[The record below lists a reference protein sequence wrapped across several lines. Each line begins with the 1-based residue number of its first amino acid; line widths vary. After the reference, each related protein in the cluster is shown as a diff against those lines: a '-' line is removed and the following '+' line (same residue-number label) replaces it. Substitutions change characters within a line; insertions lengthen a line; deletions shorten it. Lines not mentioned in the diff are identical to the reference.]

1 MLNALPFVLTLRR
14 MERKLATVLFVDLV
28 DSTSFVSASDPEI
41 VRRRVTQYFE
51 HVSRCIEAYGGTVE
65 KFAGDAVM
73 AAFGI
78 PQAHEDDAERAV
90 RAALGILDSMRE
102 LDLEARIGVESGE
115 VVTDV
120 GDSTFATG
128 EAVNLAARLQQHAEP
143 GQILLGPAAHRL
155 TLGRVEVDEIGPV
168 DVRGRE
174 DPVWAWA
181 AVSAAGRQPARVAVT
196 PLIGREHELELLEN
210 TFARAVRD
218 RRAHLFTVYGE
229 PGVGKTR
236 LTNEFLASLEGTTI
250 LAGRC
255 LPYGE
260 SITYWPLA
268 EMVKGAADIADDDPL
283 DVAIAKLREC
293 CPADAVADL
302 LGLATGVLEAV
313 HGERSQQ
320 EIAWAARE
328 WAQLMAQTQPLILV
342 FEDIHWAEEALLE
355 LIEHMTDWVRD
366 GSLLILCLSRPELLD
381 VRSDWG
387 GGRVRATSIELEPL
401 GETDS
406 EQLIDALSEV
416 GDISPETRRAL
427 LEKTGGNP
435 LFLEEVMLTVAECGE
450 EQAAAGIPDT
460 LQALIAARIDRLDS
474 ESKAVLQRASVIGRS
489 FWAGALQHL
498 SSGESVDEALED
510 LQLRDLVVQQSRSS
524 LSNETAYRFKHV
536 LIRDVAY
543 ASLTKSARAGHHAR
557 FAQWL
562 GERAGDELLEIRAH
576 HLDHAASLLADLDG
590 APPVELARE
599 AAETLQEAGRRALAR
614 EANQAARNSFL
625 RAVELEPTLERR
637 YLAAKAAWRLDDL
650 PAVAREMEN
659 VREEAVRAGDRSLE
673 GKALTALADMVLMR
687 EADPLRAR
695 ELADQALVAIG
706 DSDPGARFD
715 ALRVAWH
722 AAYWVGHLSDAEH
735 YLTEQLTIACAAG
748 RKDLESIAVLTR
760 ADTFWARLELDEARA
775 LLQEARE
782 LAEESGTIN
791 SRGRVL
797 LSWAKVYL
805 LIGHLE
811 QADEAA
817 QEAIRLFS
825 EAGAVWAIARS
836 LNIGAW
842 VSWTSGSIE
851 KAEKQFRESIRLL
864 KPIGDRATICESQRG
879 LAELLLERGRVEEAE
894 RFALDARETVGLR
907 DVTSRATT
915 AASLAMVRAAQ
926 GRHEDAEEL
935 FRAAF
940 DAVAGTDFRQIELEV
955 LDRYAPFLREA
966 GREDEADRAEERR
979 AELLPVAAKSSARIA

>member
-1 MLNALPFVLTLRR
+1 

-28 DSTSFVSASDPEI
+28 DSTAFVSASDPEV
-41 VRRRVTQYFE
+41 VRRRVTRYFDQ
-51 HVSRCIEAYGGTVE
+51 VSQCIESHGGTVE

-73 AAFGI
+73 AAFGV

-90 RAALGILDSMRE
+90 RAALGILESMRDLE
-102 LDLEARIGVESGE
+102 LEARIGVESGE
-115 VVTDV
+115 VVTDI

-143 GQILLGPAAHRL
+143 GQILIGPAAHRL

-174 DPVWAWA
+174 EPVWAWA
-181 AVSAAGRQPARVAVT
+181 ALSADGRQPARVAVT

-210 TFARAVRD
+210 TFARSVRD

-250 LAGRC
+250 LSGRC

-283 DVAIAKLREC
+283 DIAIEKLRAC

-342 FEDIHWAEEALLE
+342 FEDIHWAEEPLLE

-401 GETDS
+401 GDADS

-450 EQAAAGIPDT
+450 EQAAIGIPDT
-460 LQALIAARIDRLDS
+460 LQALIAARIDRLEP

-489 FWAGALQHL
+489 FWSGALEYL
-498 SSGESVDEALED
+498 ASGESVEKTLED
-510 LQLRDLVVQQSRSS
+510 LQLRDLVVRQLRSS
-524 LSNETAYRFKHV
+524 LSQETAYRFKHV

-543 ASLTKSARAGHHAR
+543 SSLTKSARAGHHAR
-557 FAQWL
+557 FAEWL

-590 APPVELARE
+590 APPAELARE
-599 AAETLQEAGRRALAR
+599 AAEVLQEAGRRALAR

-625 RAVELEPTLERR
+625 RAIELEPTLERR

-650 PAVAREMEN
+650 PAVAREMDK
-659 VREEAVRAGDRSLE
+659 VHEEAVRAGDRNLE

-695 ELADQALVAIG
+695 EIADQALAAIG

-715 ALRVAWH
+715 ALRVAWS

-735 YLTEQLTIACAAG
+735 YLTEQLTLARAAG

-760 ADTFWARLELDEARA
+760 ADTFWSRLELDEARA
-775 LLQEARE
+775 LLQEARD

-791 SRGRVL
+791 SRGRIL
-797 LSWAKVYL
+797 LSWAKIYL
-805 LIGHLE
+805 LQGHLE
-811 QADEAA
+811 QAEKAA
-817 QEAIRLFS
+817 QESVQLFS
-825 EAGAVWAIARS
+825 EAGAVWAVARA
-836 LNIGAW
+836 LNIAAW
-842 VSWTSGSIE
+842 VSWGSGNLE

-864 KPIGDRATICESQRG
+864 KPIGDRATLCESQRG

-907 DVTSRATT
+907 DATSRATT

-935 FRAAF
+935 FRAGF
-940 DAVAGTDFRQIELEV
+940 DAIAGTDFREVELEV
-955 LDRYAPFLREA
+955 LDRYAPYLREA
-966 GREDEADRAEERR
+966 GREDDAERADERR
-979 AELLPVAAKSSARIA
+979 AELFPAAAKSSARIA

>member
-1 MLNALPFVLTLRR
+1 

-28 DSTSFVSASDPEI
+28 DSSALVAASDPEI
-41 VRRRVTQYFE
+41 VRRRVTQFFDR
-51 HVSRCIEAYGGTVE
+51 VSHCIETHGGTVE

-90 RAALGILDSMRE
+90 RAALGILEAMRE
-102 LDLEARIGVESGE
+102 LELEARIGVESGE
-115 VVTDV
+115 VVTDD

-128 EAVNLAARLQQHAEP
+128 EAVNLAARLQQNAEP
-143 GQILLGPAAHRL
+143 GQILMGPAAHRL
-155 TLGRVEVDEIGPV
+155 SLGRVEVDEVGPV

-174 DPVWAWA
+174 EPVWAWA
-181 AVSAAGRQPARVAVT
+181 AVSADGRAPARVPVT
-196 PLIGREHELELLEN
+196 PLVGREHELELLQN

-236 LTNEFLASLEGTTI
+236 LTNEFLASLEGTTV
-250 LAGRC
+250 LPGRC

-283 DVAIAKLREC
+283 DVAIEKLRQC

-320 EIAWAARE
+320 EISWAARE

-342 FEDIHWAEEALLE
+342 FEDIHWAEEPLLE

-387 GGRVRATSIELEPL
+387 GGRVRATAIELEPL
-401 GETDS
+401 GEADS

-460 LQALIAARIDRLDS
+460 LQALIAARIDRL
-474 ESKAVLQRASVIGRS
+474 EPASKAMLQRASVIGRS
-489 FWAGALQHL
+489 FWAGALEHL
-498 SSGESVDEALED
+498 SSGEGVDETLED
-510 LQLRDLVVQQSRSS
+510 LQLRDLVVQQSRST

-543 ASLTKSARAGHHAR
+543 ASLTKSARANHHAR
-557 FAQWL
+557 FAHWL

-590 APPVELARE
+590 ATPAELAQE
-599 AAETLQEAGRRALAR
+599 AAATLQEAGRRSLAR
-614 EANQAARNSFL
+614 EANQAARHSFL

-637 YLAAKAAWRLDDL
+637 YLAAKAAWRLEDF
-650 PAVAREMEN
+650 PAVAREMES
-659 VREEAVRAGDRSLE
+659 VRDEAGRVGDRGLE
-673 GKALTALADMVLMR
+673 GRALTALADVTLMR
-687 EADPLRAR
+687 EADCARAR
-695 ELADQALVAIG
+695 ELADQALAAL
-706 DSDPGARFD
+706 DASEPAARFD
-715 ALRVAWH
+715 ALRVRANAAW
-722 AAYWVGHLSDAEH
+722 WVGDLTDAEH
-735 YLTEQLTIACAAG
+735 YLNEQLAMARAAG
-748 RKDLESIAVLTR
+748 RKDLESTAVLAR
-760 ADTFWARLELDEARA
+760 ADSYRAKLELDQAETELAR
-775 LLQEARE
+775 ARE
-782 LAEESGTIN
+782 LAEESGAIT
-791 SRGRVL
+791 SRGWVL
-797 LSWAKVYL
+797 LTWTRIYL
-805 LIGHLE
+805 LQGNLE
-811 QADEAA
+811 QAEEAA
-817 QEAIRLFS
+817 EEARRLFS
-825 EAGAVWAIARS
+825 EAGAVWAVAHA
-836 LNIGAW
+836 LNVGAW
-842 VSWTSGSIE
+842 AAWWSGE
-851 KAEKQFRESIRLL
+851 VAKAEKRFRESIRLL
-864 KPIGDRATICESQRG
+864 KPLGDRAALCESQRA

-894 RFALDARETVGLR
+894 RYALEARETVGPQ
-907 DVTSRATT
+907 DVTSWATT
-915 AASLAMVRAAQ
+915 GASLAMVRAAQ
-926 GRHEDAEEL
+926 GRDDEAEQL
-935 FRAAF
+935 FREAI
-940 DAVAGTDFRQIELEV
+940 DTVSSTDFREIVYETLKPFAQ
-955 LDRYAPFLREA
+955 FLRER
-966 GREDEADRAEERR
+966 GREDEAAGVEERR
-979 AELLPVAAKSSARIA
+979 AELLPAAPKSAARIA

>member
-1 MLNALPFVLTLRR
+1 

-28 DSTSFVSASDPEI
+28 DSSALVAASDPEI
-41 VRRRVTQYFE
+41 VRRRVTQFFDR
-51 HVSRCIEAYGGTVE
+51 VSHCIETHGGTVE

-78 PQAHEDDAERAV
+78 PQSHEDDAERAI
-90 RAALGILDSMRE
+90 RAALGVLESMRE
-102 LDLEARIGVESGE
+102 LELEARIGIEAGE
-115 VVTDV
+115 VVTDD

-128 EAVNLAARLQQHAEP
+128 EAVNLAARLQQNAEP
-143 GQILLGPAAHRL
+143 GQILVGPAAHRL
-155 TLGRVEVDEIGPV
+155 TLGRVEVDEVGPV
-168 DVRGRE
+168 DVRGRNE
-174 DPVWAWA
+174 PVWAWA
-181 AVSAAGRQPARVAVT
+181 AVSADGRAPARVAVT

-236 LTNEFLASLEGTTI
+236 LTNEFLASLEGSTV

-283 DVAIAKLREC
+283 DVAIEKLRQC

-342 FEDIHWAEEALLE
+342 FEDIHWAEEPLLE

-381 VRSDWG
+381 IRSDWG

-401 GETDS
+401 GEADS

-460 LQALIAARIDRLDS
+460 LQALIAARIDRLGS
-474 ESKAVLQRASVIGRS
+474 GSKAMLQRASVIGRS
-489 FWAGALQHL
+489 FWAGALEHL
-498 SSGESVDEALED
+498 SAGESVEETLED
-510 LQLRDLVVQQSRSS
+510 LQLRDLVVKQSRSS

-543 ASLTKSARAGHHAR
+543 ASLTKSARATHHAR

-562 GERAGDELLEIRAH
+562 SERAGDELLEIRAH

-590 APPVELARE
+590 APPAELARE
-599 AAETLQEAGRRALAR
+599 AAATLQEAGRRSLAR
-614 EANQAARNSFL
+614 EANQAARNSLL

-650 PAVAREMEN
+650 PAVAREMEA
-659 VREEAVRAGDRSLE
+659 VREEAVRTGDRVLE
-673 GKALTALADMVLMR
+673 GKALTGIADVVLMR

-695 ELADQALVAIG
+695 ELAEQALSTLDDA
-706 DSDPGARFD
+706 DPAARFD

-735 YLTEQLTIACAAG
+735 YLTEQLTLARAAG

-775 LLQEARE
+775 QLQEARE

-797 LSWAKVYL
+797 MSWAKIYL
-805 LIGHLE
+805 LQGHLE
-811 QADEAA
+811 QAEEAA
-817 QEAIRLFS
+817 QESVQLFS
-825 EAGAVWAIARS
+825 EAGAVWTVARS
-836 LNIGAW
+836 LNIAAW
-842 VSWTSGSIE
+842 VSWATGNIE

-864 KPIGDRATICESQRG
+864 KPIGDRATLCESQRG
-879 LAELLLERGRVEEAE
+879 LAELLLERGRAEEAE
-894 RFALDARETVGLR
+894 RFALEARETVGPR
-907 DVTSRATT
+907 DATSRATT
-915 AASLAMVRAAQ
+915 AASLALVRAAQ

-940 DAVAGTDFRQIELEV
+940 DAIAGTDFREVELEV
-955 LDRYAPFLREA
+955 LERYAPFLRDR
-966 GREDEADRAEERR
+966 GLNDEADRADERR
-979 AELLPVAAKSSARIA
+979 AELFPAAPKSAARIA

>member
-1 MLNALPFVLTLRR
+1 

-28 DSTSFVSASDPEI
+28 DSSALLAASDPEI
-41 VRRRVTQYFE
+41 VRRRVTQFFDR
-51 HVSRCIEAYGGTVE
+51 VSHCIETHGGTVE

-90 RAALGILDSMRE
+90 RAALGIIDSMRE
-102 LDLEARIGVESGE
+102 LELEARIGVEAGE
-115 VVTDV
+115 VVTDD

-128 EAVNLAARLQQHAEP
+128 EAVNLAARLQQNAEP
-143 GQILLGPAAHRL
+143 GQILMGPAAHRL
-155 TLGRVEVDEIGPV
+155 SLGRVEVEEIGPV

-174 DPVWAWA
+174 EPVWAWA
-181 AVSAAGRQPARVAVT
+181 AVGADGRAPARVAVT
-196 PLIGREHELELLEN
+196 PLIGREHELELLQN

-236 LTNEFLASLEGTTI
+236 LTNEFLASLEGATV
-250 LAGRC
+250 LPGRC

-283 DVAIAKLREC
+283 DVAIEKLRQC

-342 FEDIHWAEEALLE
+342 FEDIHWAEEPLLE
-355 LIEHMTDWVRD
+355 LIEHVTDWVRD

-381 VRSDWG
+381 IRSDWG

-401 GETDS
+401 GEADS

-460 LQALIAARIDRLDS
+460 LQALIAARIDRLGPG
-474 ESKAVLQRASVIGRS
+474 SKAMLQRASVIGRS
-489 FWAGALQHL
+489 FWAGALEHL
-498 SSGESVDEALED
+498 SAGESVEETLED

-543 ASLTKSARAGHHAR
+543 ASLTKSARASHHAR
-557 FAQWL
+557 FAEWL

-590 APPVELARE
+590 APPVELAQE
-599 AAETLQEAGRRALAR
+599 AAATLQEAGRRSLAR
-614 EANQAARNSFL
+614 EANQAARNSLL

-650 PAVAREMEN
+650 PAVAREMEA
-659 VREEAVRAGDRSLE
+659 VREEAVRTGDRVLE
-673 GKALTALADMVLMR
+673 GKALTGIADVVLMR

-695 ELADQALVAIG
+695 ELAEQALSTLD
-706 DSDPGARFD
+706 DSDPAARFD

-735 YLTEQLTIACAAG
+735 YLTEQLILARAAG

-775 LLQEARE
+775 QLQEARE

-797 LSWAKVYL
+797 MSWAKIYL
-805 LIGHLE
+805 LQGHLE
-811 QADEAA
+811 QAEEAA
-817 QEAIRLFS
+817 QESVQLFS
-825 EAGAVWAIARS
+825 EAGAVWAVARA
-836 LNIGAW
+836 LNIAAW
-842 VSWTSGSIE
+842 VSWASGNIE

-864 KPIGDRATICESQRG
+864 KPIGDRATLCESQRG
-879 LAELLLERGRVEEAE
+879 LAELLLERGRTEEAE
-894 RFALDARETVGLR
+894 RFALEARETVGPR
-907 DVTSRATT
+907 DATSRATT

-926 GRHEDAEEL
+926 GRHEKADEL

-940 DAVAGTDFRQIELEV
+940 DAIAGTDFREVELEV
-955 LDRYAPFLREA
+955 LERYAPFLRER
-966 GREDEADRAEERR
+966 GREDEADRADERR
-979 AELLPVAAKSSARIA
+979 AELFPAAPKSAARIA